1 MIRSLI
7 AHTAVLLGGGALAP
21 GSGADTTGRNRNM
34 AAKRIGILC
43 LGLLLAVPGWAQD
56 VDTVLIV
63 SIDALHP
70 DALSEKTAPT
80 LHALMHPGHYTL
92 AGRSVDPPKTLIAHT
107 AMLTGLTPAAS
118 GKQDNDWKP
127 GEPRVAKPTLF
138 DDARR
143 RGYRTAFYYSKP
155 KLGYLASEAVDE
167 TALAREDGIDRARAF
182 FRRAGARFAVLHLSG
197 LEFAGTESGWLSP
210 EYLDELS
217 YIDMALAP
225 LLADVARRGRH
236 LIVITS
242 DHAGHDRLHGTRHPD
257 DYRLPL
263 IITTDGPCD
272 VALPSGAFHLT
283 ALRGLVQGLL
293 PSAGPPAVACRAGD
307 PGRRIR

>member
-1 MIRSLI
+1 LF
-7 AHTAVLLGGGALAP
+7 TALSAGA
-21 GSGADTTGRNRNM
+21 
-34 AAKRIGILC
+34 
-43 LGLLLAVPGWAQD
+43 LAVPGWARD
-56 VDTVLIV
+56 IDTVLIV

-70 DALSEKTAPT
+70 DALSKKTAPT
-80 LHALMHPGHYTL
+80 LHDLMRPGRYTL

-107 AMLTGLTPAAS
+107 AMLTGLTPAVS

-138 DDARR
+138 YDARR

-155 KLGYLASEAVDE
+155 KLGYLVSDAVNDS
-167 TALAREDGIDRARAF
+167 ALARDDGIDRARAF
-182 FRRAGARFAVLHLSG
+182 FRQGGKRFAVLHLSG
-197 LEFAGTESGWLSP
+197 LEYAGTKSGWLSP
-210 EYLDELS
+210 EYLDEMS

-225 LLADVARRGRH
+225 LLADATKRGRH

-263 IITTDGPCD
+263 LIATDTPCD
-272 VALPSGAFHLT
+272 VVLPSGTFHLT
-283 ALRGLVQGLL
+283 ALRGLVQELL
-293 PSAGPPAVACRAGD
+293 PSAALPALACKADDTGH
-307 PGRRIR
+307 RIP

>member
-1 MIRSLI
+1 MMTKRV
-7 AHTAVLLGGGALAP
+7 ALLG
-21 GSGADTTGRNRNM
+21 
-34 AAKRIGILC
+34 

-70 DALSEKTAPT
+70 DALSARTAPT
-80 LHALMHPGHYTL
+80 LHALMRPGYYTL

-107 AMLTGLTPAAS
+107 AMLTGLEPAAS
-118 GKQDNDWKP
+118 GKRDNDWKP
-127 GEPRVAKPTLF
+127 GEPQVAKPTLF

-143 RGYRTAFYYSKP
+143 RGYRTAFYYSKH
-155 KLGYLASEAVDE
+155 KLGYLVSNAVDE
-167 TALAREDGIDRARAF
+167 QALARDNGIDRARTF
-182 FRRAGARFAVLHLSG
+182 FRDGGKRFVVLHLSG
-197 LEFAGTESGWLSP
+197 LEYAGTESGWLSP

-236 LIVITS
+236 LIVVTS

-263 IITTDGPCD
+263 IVATDVPCD
-272 VALPSGAFHLT
+272 LVQPSGPFRIT
-283 ALRGLVQGLL
+283 ALRGMVQTLMT
-293 PSAGPPAVACRAGD
+293 PDAPPALACKAGD
-307 PGRRIR
+307 PSRRIQ

>member
-1 MIRSLI
+1 MPRSLI
-7 AHTAVLLGGGALAP
+7 MMTKRVALLG
-21 GSGADTTGRNRNM
+21 
-34 AAKRIGILC
+34 

-70 DALSEKTAPT
+70 DALSARTAPT
-80 LHALMHPGHYTL
+80 LHAFIRPGYYTL

-107 AMLTGLTPAAS
+107 AMLTGLEPGAS

-127 GEPRVAKPTLF
+127 GEPRVATSTLF
-138 DDARR
+138 DDAHRD
-143 RGYRTAFYYSKP
+143 GYRTAFYYSKP
-155 KLGYLASEAVDE
+155 KLGYLASNAVDE
-167 TALAREDGIDRARAF
+167 QALARDDGIDRTRAF
-182 FRRAGARFAVLHLSG
+182 FRQGGRRFAFLHLSG
-197 LEFAGTESGWLSP
+197 LEYAGTESGWLSP

-236 LIVITS
+236 LIVVTS
-242 DHAGHDRLHGTRHPD
+242 DHAGHDRLHGTHHPD

-263 IITTDGPCD
+263 IVATDVPCD
-272 VALPSGAFHLT
+272 LVQPSGPFRIT
-283 ALRGLVQGLL
+283 ALRGMVQTLM
-293 PSAGPPAVACRAGD
+293 AADAPPAPACKAGD
-307 PGRRIR
+307 PGRRIQ